1 MTVFLKRHSLVA
13 YFVLAFVIT
22 WLIWGLMIASAQGI
36 INIPFN
42 WWHLGAFGPLVAAL
56 IVTGI
61 TGEGAGVRE
70 LAGRMLRWRVGIKWI
85 LVTLLG
91 PVALFALA
99 VVILRLSGGVW
110 PDISQHMGYPELGWV
125 GAWLLF
131 ALLAMGEEPGW
142 RGFALPRL
150 QAHRNAL
157 SAALILGALWALW
170 HLPIFFFHPG
180 MMQIL
185 ETSAVGG
192 IIWVIG
198 ILTMSILFTW
208 LYNSARGSIL
218 MAVLAHGGLNTAT
231 LGGGEG
237 IAVLV
242 GAFILIAAVIIV
254 VVFRPANLSRSARQ
268 TLPI

>member
-1 MTVFLKRHSLVA
+1 MSWIKRHSLVA

-22 WLIWGLMIASAQGI
+22 WLLWGLMIASAQGI

-42 WWHLGAFGPLVAAL
+42 WWLLGVFGPLVAVL

-61 TGEGAGVRE
+61 TGGKTGVRE
-70 LAGRMLRWRVGIKWI
+70 LVGRMFRWRVGIKWI

-91 PVALFALA
+91 PVVLFALA
-99 VVILRLSGGVW
+99 IVIIRFSGGGW
-110 PDISQHMGYPELGWV
+110 PDIIQHMAYPALGWF
-125 GAWLLF
+125 GAWILM
-131 ALLAMGEEPGW
+131 AISGIGEESGW

-150 QAHRNAL
+150 QKNRGAL
-157 SAALILGALWALW
+157 SAALIIGLLWALW

-180 MMQIL
+180 MMQIMQMG
-185 ETSAVGG
+185 AVGLTLW
-192 IIWVIG
+192 IVG

-218 MAVLAHGGLNTAT
+218 MAALVHGGLNTFSF
-231 LGGGEG
+231 GGGDQ
-237 IAVLV
+237 IAGMLS
-242 GAFILIAAVIIV
+242 AFVLIAAIIII

-268 TLPI
+268 TI

>member
-1 MTVFLKRHSLVA
+1 MSWIKRQSLVS
-13 YFVLAFVIT
+13 YFVLAFVIS

-36 INIPFN
+36 IKIPFN
-42 WWHLGAFGPLVAAL
+42 WWILGAFGPLVAAL

-61 TGEGAGVRE
+61 TGGKAGVRE
-70 LAGRMLRWRVGIKWI
+70 LVGRMFRWRVGIKWI

-99 VVILRLSGGVW
+99 IVILRFSSDGW
-110 PDISQHMGYPELGWV
+110 TDISQHMAYPELGWF
-125 GAWLLF
+125 GAWFLF

-142 RGFALPRL
+142 RGFVLPRL
-150 QAHRNAL
+150 QIQRSAL
-157 SAALILGALWALW
+157 SATLILGALWALW
-170 HLPIFFFHPG
+170 HLPVFFFHPG

-218 MAVLAHGGLNTAT
+218 MAALVHGGLNTVT
-231 LGGGEG
+231 LGGGEQKAG
-237 IAVLV
+237 MISAFALV
-242 GAFILIAAVIIV
+242 AAIIII
-254 VVFRPANLSRSARQ
+254 VVFRPANLSRSVKQ
-268 TLPI
+268 TT